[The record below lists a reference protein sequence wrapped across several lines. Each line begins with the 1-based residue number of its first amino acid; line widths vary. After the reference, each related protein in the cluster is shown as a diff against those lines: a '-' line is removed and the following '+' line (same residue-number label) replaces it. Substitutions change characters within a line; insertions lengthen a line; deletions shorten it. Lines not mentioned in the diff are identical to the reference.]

1 MARLLEDYKIM
12 RSLQMGGLSHP
23 SKPKS
28 CEDLKERIETQTVQE
43 SNKRRKVSR
52 TTVDVQPV
60 QQTTTEDV
68 AVSHEKPKQITET
81 DFHLKLGVDWLDQ
94 ILAKENTEQ
103 ADSAAIPNLY
113 SDISESFLSDPQISS
128 LLQDANSIED
138 IFGESNLSW
147 LVEPLTNHINAKLN
161 ESNSTDCSNTGKAQ
175 ASNDTERRKQGER
188 RSVKL
193 SWSFPHFRRCQHK
206 HLREMAWQ
214 HGTKMTRKFVMR
226 RARESEASRGDEKKF
241 TNSSHHDALWRMF
254 DENFLSGSIAIEVK
268 EATLEDVEAIAHLR
282 CKSFGRDSMAYHNLP
297 VSAKSK
303 NYIDRLR
310 EWIGGSYKT
319 RYRVAAARC
328 RSVELERLATEMMQ
342 SDLNESFQLGG

>member
-1 MARLLEDYKIM
+1 MGRLLEDYKIM

-81 DFHLKLGVDWLDQ
+81 
-94 ILAKENTEQ
+94 AKENTEQ

-188 RSVKL
+188 RS
-193 SWSFPHFRRCQHK
+193 
-206 HLREMAWQ
+206 
-214 HGTKMTRKFVMR
+214 
-226 RARESEASRGDEKKF
+226 
-241 TNSSHHDALWRMF
+241 
-254 DENFLSGSIAIEVK
+254 
-268 EATLEDVEAIAHLR
+268 
-282 CKSFGRDSMAYHNLP
+282 GR
-297 VSAKSK
+297 
-303 NYIDRLR
+303 
-310 EWIGGSYKT
+310 
-319 RYRVAAARC
+319 
-328 RSVELERLATEMMQ
+328 Q
-342 SDLNESFQLGG
+342 S

>member
-1 MARLLEDYKIM
+1 MADAHRKTDFSDPQAMRRAEISHLVLGFLRQDKDKFPNTIKWFEHEARETLSSIRPGRKGVKNLCSILEEYVALKEEKQQREKISSMYMNDPNTANHVSNVMENMARLLEDYKIM

-81 DFHLKLGVDWLDQ
+81 
-94 ILAKENTEQ
+94 AKENTEQ

-188 RSVKL
+188 RS
-193 SWSFPHFRRCQHK
+193 
-206 HLREMAWQ
+206 
-214 HGTKMTRKFVMR
+214 
-226 RARESEASRGDEKKF
+226 
-241 TNSSHHDALWRMF
+241 
-254 DENFLSGSIAIEVK
+254 
-268 EATLEDVEAIAHLR
+268 
-282 CKSFGRDSMAYHNLP
+282 GR
-297 VSAKSK
+297 
-303 NYIDRLR
+303 
-310 EWIGGSYKT
+310 
-319 RYRVAAARC
+319 
-328 RSVELERLATEMMQ
+328 Q
-342 SDLNESFQLGG
+342 S